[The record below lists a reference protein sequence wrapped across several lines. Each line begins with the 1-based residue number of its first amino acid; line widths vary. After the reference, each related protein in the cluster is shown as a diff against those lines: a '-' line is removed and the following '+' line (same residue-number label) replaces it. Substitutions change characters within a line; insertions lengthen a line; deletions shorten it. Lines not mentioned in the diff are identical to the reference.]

1 MVTKSNCCF
10 SLNNN
15 EKMVVK
21 KLTSSHLTFLIK
33 LYQSWREK
41 SNRWVGVELKDLSL
55 NLVKIGILI

>member
-1 MVTKSNCCF
+1 MVTKSNYCF

-55 NLVKIGILI
+55 NLVKIRILI